1 MRGFQSGGDLSAVK
15 FETFLP
21 GDMVMQKYQEVR
33 DSGGDNTTLSVHLSR
48 EELLML
54 VQQASKTEEKSN

>member
-1 MRGFQSGGDLSAVK
+1 MRGFQSGGDLLAVK

-33 DSGGDNTTLSVHLSR
+33 DSGVDNTTLSVNVSR
-48 EELLML
+48 EQLLMMAN
-54 VQQASKTEEKSN
+54 QATEN